1 MDDKDLETVFLD
13 EMQALERFR
22 IAYMGAHPNVP
33 LHRDDPDVARMI
45 EALAFFSARARRAAS
60 TRLDDAL
67 LRLFRATFDELLR
80 PMPPACLV
88 KAVPN
93 SRFVEVAE
101 LSSETDVLLRL
112 PADNPLAND
121 KLYRFTTLRPMRL
134 LPAEL
139 EAVDN
144 LRRGPLGTRI
154 ALRFESRFPRSEPLG
169 RIAIHVSHLGDFA
182 SSATLMHALKTH
194 IVGVSVVV
202 DQRATADSFG
212 VPCTYH
218 FGEPTLD
225 DPRGEAIPNALE
237 RERLFFRFPQQANFL
252 EIEVP
257 PHVRE
262 WKRFAICID
271 VGPKWP
277 SSLRLSAEMLHLGVV
292 AAVNRTHD
300 FAVMLE
306 EDGTTV
312 RHPVAAQSTTDG
324 LRPQAVLSVNRV
336 TDIGFEPLEHGSLR
350 GARGGW
356 EAISTGTLKD
366 RRAYVEVALPGT
378 FEEPQQL
385 AVDALWFQPEV
396 NDVDVLALVASLAS
410 RYVEGI
416 DWGLLGTLTKA
427 SASVF
432 ERDRESVLRLLAM
445 RQEAELRTE
454 DLRFLLEA
462 LGADFHEPFAR
473 IVRAIANVTTVI
485 KPFARHATGLK
496 LVVSVEL
503 EGLDAAS
510 IPFLDIFGHALTR
523 VLRAW
528 SPREVVEVHLLAQN
542 LDLRC
547 SYTP

>member
-1 MDDKDLETVFLD
+1 MDDTDLEAIFLD

-22 IAYMGAHPNVP
+22 MAYMGAHPKVP

-45 EALAFFSARARRAAS
+45 EALAFFSARSRRSAS

-88 KAVPN
+88 KASPN
-93 SRFVEVAE
+93 NRFVEVAE
-101 LSSETDVLLRL
+101 LPSETDVLLRL

-121 KLYRFTTLRPMRL
+121 RLYRFTTLRPLRL
-134 LPAEL
+134 LPADL
-139 EAVDN
+139 EAVEN

-182 SSATLMHALKTH
+182 SSATLVHALRTH

-202 DQRATADSFG
+202 NERATADSLG
-212 VPCTYH
+212 VPCKYQ

-225 DPRGEAIPNALE
+225 DARGEPIPNALE
-237 RERLFFRFPQQANFL
+237 RERLFFRFPQQVNF
-252 EIEVP
+252 IEVEVP
-257 PHVRE
+257 AHIRD

-292 AAVNRTHD
+292 AAVNRTHE
-300 FAVMLE
+300 FANMLE
-306 EDGTTV
+306 EDGTTL
-312 RHPVAAQSTTDG
+312 RHAVTPQSTTDG
-324 LRPQAVLSVNRV
+324 LRPQAVLSVNRI
-336 TDIGFEPLEHGSLR
+336 TDVGFEPLEHGSLR
-350 GARGGW
+350 GVRGGW
-356 EAISTGTLKD
+356 ESISTGTLKD
-366 RRAYVEVALPGT
+366 RRAFVEVALPGT
-378 FEEPQQL
+378 FEDPKQL
-385 AVDALWFQPEV
+385 MVDALWFQPEV
-396 NDVDVLALVASLAS
+396 NDVDPLALDVSLAS
-410 RYVEGI
+410 RFVEGL
-416 DWGLLGTLTKA
+416 DWGLLGSITKA
-427 SASVF
+427 NASVF

-473 IVRAIANVTTVI
+473 IVRAIDRVTTTI
-485 KPFARHATGLK
+485 KPFARHASGLK
-496 LVVSVEL
+496 QVVSVEL
-503 EGLDAAS
+503 EGLDTSS
-510 IPFLDIFGHALTR
+510 IPFLDTFGRALTR

>member
-1 MDDKDLETVFLD
+1 MDDTDLEAIFRE

-22 IAYMGAHPNVP
+22 IAYMGAHPSVP

-45 EALAFFSARARRAAS
+45 EALAFFSARSRRSAS

-88 KAVPN
+88 KAAPN

-101 LSSETDVLLRL
+101 FSSETDVLLRL
-112 PADNPLAND
+112 PADNPLSND
-121 KLYRFTTLRPMRL
+121 KLFRFTTLRPLRL
-134 LPAEL
+134 LPAAL
-139 EAVDN
+139 EAVEN

-194 IVGVSVVV
+194 IIGVSVVV
-202 DQRATADSFG
+202 DERATADTIG
-212 VPCTYH
+212 VPCTYR

-225 DPRGEAIPNALE
+225 DPRGEPIPNALE
-237 RERLFFRFPQQANFL
+237 RERLFFRFPHQVNF
-252 EIEVP
+252 IEVEVP
-257 PHVRE
+257 ARIRD

-292 AAVNRTHD
+292 SAVNRTRD
-300 FAVMLE
+300 FANMLE
-306 EDGTTV
+306 EDGTTL
-312 RHPVAAQSTTDG
+312 RHAVAPQSTTDG
-324 LRPQAVLSVNRV
+324 LRPQAVLSVNRI
-336 TDIGFEPLEHGSLR
+336 TDVGFEPLEHGSLR

-356 EAISTGTLKD
+356 ESTSTGSLKS
-366 RRAYVEVALPGT
+366 RRAFVEVALPGA

-385 AVDALWFQPEV
+385 AVDALWFQPEL
-396 NDVDVLALVASLAS
+396 DDIDPFALEVSLAS
-410 RYVEGI
+410 RFVEGL
-416 DWGLLGTLTKA
+416 DWELLGSITKA

-462 LGADFHEPFAR
+462 LGADAHEPFAR
-473 IVRAIANVTTVI
+473 IVGAVVRATTTI

-496 LVVSVEL
+496 QVVAVEF
-503 EGLDAAS
+503 EGLDESS
-510 IPFLDIFGHALTR
+510 IPFFDTFGHALTR